1 MNCNFKKYLLY
12 GFEAGL
18 ELNFVAQAQAD
29 NPASV
34 SWVLGLQVCA
44 TTPCR
49 IVTFEHKKKI
59 HLVIMS
65 VKAMDMKLKHQRG
78 RALEKASMVCIS
90 EVQLE
95 KKRL

>member
-34 SWVLGLQVCA
+34 S
-44 TTPCR
+44 
-49 IVTFEHKKKI
+49 
-59 HLVIMS
+59 
-65 VKAMDMKLKHQRG
+65 
-78 RALEKASMVCIS
+78 
-90 EVQLE
+90 
-95 KKRL
+95 